1 MSGRLLV
8 PSRLAL
14 KLPFRPPP
22 KALVCKAMI
31 LALVVAGLTVLGA
44 GQALANHVRCG
55 DTITTDTTLDSDLV
69 NCPNN
74 GIVIG
79 ADNITLDLNGHTIDG
94 DAAVVDPCA
103 GFCDNGVDNTAGHS
117 GVTIQGGSIR
127 DSPAASSCWAPAAT
141 AYGTYQCPA
150 TSLSVSSSAKPGEA
164 RSSKVR

>member
-1 MSGRLLV
+1 MSGRPLV

-44 GQALANHVRCG
+44 GQALA
-55 DTITTDTTLDSDLV
+55 TTCAAAIRPPPIQTLDSDLV

-103 GFCDNGVDNTAGHS
+103 GFCDNGVDNTASHS

-127 DSPAASSCWAPAAT
+127 NSPAASQKAPAAT